1 MKKCLLILMAF
12 FLLTRAGAQEDSVAA
27 APLDSA
33 AVLPL
38 DSVAF
43 FQVQAV
49 DKVILLKW
57 AVTQSGDYKS
67 FDIERADD
75 GVHFFKV
82 GSKLAISK
90 GENESYDFVDATP
103 KRNIGLRYRLKL
115 ISKDGFATYS
125 VYRETK
131 MGVEQLTV
139 RLKQNPVRNTIDLE
153 LEASTAKQATVAVVS
168 QAGQQVAVQ
177 TFRLTPGLNQLSLS
191 TQSMLQGIYQLVVE
205 AGTDRKTISFIKE

>member
-1 MKKCLLILMAF
+1 MKKCMLVLMAF
-12 FLLTRAGAQEDSVAA
+12 FLLTRLGAQEDSVAA
-27 APLDSA
+27 VP
-33 AVLPL
+33 V

-43 FQVQAV
+43 FQVQAI

-57 AVTQSGDYKS
+57 SVAQSEDYKS

-90 GENESYDFVDATP
+90 GENEAYDFVDATP
-103 KRNIGLRYRLKL
+103 KRNIDLRYRLKL

-125 VYRETK
+125 TFRETK
-131 MGVEQLTV
+131 MLVEQLSV
-139 RLKQNPVRNTIDLE
+139 RLKQNPVRSTIDLE
-153 LEASTAKQATVAVVS
+153 LEAATAKQATVAVVS
-168 QAGQQVAVQ
+168 QAGQQVTLQ
-177 TFRLTPGLNQLSLS
+177 TFRLTTGTNQLSLS

-205 AGTDRKTISFIKE
+205 AGTDRKIVSFIKE

>member
-1 MKKCLLILMAF
+1 MLMKKCMLVLMAF
-12 FLLTRAGAQEDSVAA
+12 FLLTRLGAQEDSVAA
-27 APLDSA
+27 VP
-33 AVLPL
+33 V

-43 FQVQAV
+43 FQVQAI

-57 AVTQSGDYKS
+57 SVAQSEDYKS

-90 GENESYDFVDATP
+90 GENEAYDFVDATP
-103 KRNIGLRYRLKL
+103 KRNIDLRYRLKL

-125 VYRETK
+125 TFRETK
-131 MGVEQLTV
+131 MLVEQLSV
-139 RLKQNPVRNTIDLE
+139 RLKQNPVRSTIDLE
-153 LEASTAKQATVAVVS
+153 LEAATAKQATVAVVS
-168 QAGQQVAVQ
+168 QAGQQVTLQ
-177 TFRLTPGLNQLSLS
+177 TFRLTTGTNQLSLS

-205 AGTDRKTISFIKE
+205 AGTDRKIVSFIKE